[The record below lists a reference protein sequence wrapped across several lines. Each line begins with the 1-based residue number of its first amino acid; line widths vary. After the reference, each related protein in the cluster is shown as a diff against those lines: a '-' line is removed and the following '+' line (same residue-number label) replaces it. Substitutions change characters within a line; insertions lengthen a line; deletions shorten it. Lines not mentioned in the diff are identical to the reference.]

1 MRRTFYCDGSCK
13 GNGYANSSGGFG
25 VVEINSDDELVY
37 QYQEFKSP
45 TTNNEMELM
54 AILHILQ
61 RLDKE
66 KNLDYHIFRELP
78 VVFSDSAYC
87 VNIINDWMYK
97 WERNNWKRPKD
108 QEIKNLDIIKQ
119 IYNLK
124 DLAEIKKVSGHS
136 GIKWNEYTDKLA
148 TGEIRINIG
157 STISK

>member
-78 VVFSDSAYC
+78 VVFSVVIGVMDIALEHILA
-87 VNIINDWMYK
+87 NK
-97 WERNNWKRPKD
+97 EKG
-108 QEIKNLDIIKQ
+108 EIKW
-119 IYNLK
+119 
-124 DLAEIKKVSGHS
+124 LASMMRS
-136 GIKWNEYTDKLA
+136 
-148 TGEIRINIG
+148 R
-157 STISK
+157 STIARRTSASLWI